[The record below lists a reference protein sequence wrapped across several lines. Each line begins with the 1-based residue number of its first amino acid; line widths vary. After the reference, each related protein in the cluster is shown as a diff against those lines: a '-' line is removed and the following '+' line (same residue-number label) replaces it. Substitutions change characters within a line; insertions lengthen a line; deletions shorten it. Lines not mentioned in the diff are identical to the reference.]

1 MTLRLLAIAL
11 ALVSIGMGACS
22 SRSPEPV
29 PVQAAQPET
38 LRQIDSGEL
47 VGIRGR
53 YESHAWLGV
62 PFARPPEGDLRW
74 RAPQPPTPWNGIR
87 EATEFGPTCPQ
98 LTPPGF
104 GEEPEKGRVY
114 GDEDCLTLNLWSPPF
129 GPGEVPTAG
138 ARLPVMLWIH
148 GGGNTI
154 GNAQLYNGGNLAT
167 SQRVI
172 VISVQ
177 YRLGTLGWFRH
188 PALAK
193 TAADDLDRSGN
204 FGTLDLIAALEWVRR
219 NAAAF
224 GGDPNRVT
232 IFGESAGGTNVYSL
246 LMSPPA
252 KGLFHRAI
260 VQSGGIESYDQQ
272 TAAASPEAPWGANEV
287 ALRTLIRTGRA
298 ADRNDAALQH
308 ERMSDV
314 ELSTFLRSLSVQDL
328 LLIHSEATLG
338 GMYFATDL
346 IRDGKVLPQEEFE
359 DGLRAGKYNRVPVI
373 LGSNRDE
380 ARLFQFLDPKNVR
393 VWFWL
398 FPRLRDRDHYL
409 TITGYHSQMW
419 KAAGVDQPA
428 TSMHA
433 NQGDTI
439 FAYRFDWDEEPSI
452 LGANFADMLGAA
464 HFLEVPF
471 VFGHFEIGRLGRIT
485 FSDENLPG
493 RQEVSEAMMSYWAE
507 FAYTG
512 NPSRGR
518 AGALPQW
525 RAWNASTPD
534 ADKFI
539 VLDTQTDGGIRMEN
553 TSIREAGILA
563 AIKTDSRLPD
573 LRDKCHLY
581 YKLGEFREVMP
592 PTEYDAFCSPEFPR
606 EVWKSD

>member
-1 MTLRLLAIAL
+1 
-11 ALVSIGMGACS
+11 
-22 SRSPEPV
+22 
-29 PVQAAQPET
+29 
-38 LRQIDSGEL
+38 
-47 VGIRGR
+47 
-53 YESHAWLGV
+53 
-62 PFARPPEGDLRW
+62 
-74 RAPQPPTPWNGIR
+74 
-87 EATEFGPTCPQ
+87 
-98 LTPPGF
+98 
-104 GEEPEKGRVY
+104 
-114 GDEDCLTLNLWSPPF
+114 
-129 GPGEVPTAG
+129 
-138 ARLPVMLWIH
+138 
-148 GGGNTI
+148 
-154 GNAQLYNGGNLAT
+154 
-167 SQRVI
+167 VI

-188 PALAK
+188 PALAE
-193 TAADDLDRSGN
+193 TAANDLDRSGN

-232 IFGESAGGTNVYSL
+232 IFGESAGGANVYSL
-246 LMSPPA
+246 LMSPRA

-260 VQSGGIESYDQQ
+260 VQSGGIESYDRE
-272 TAAASPEAPWGANEV
+272 TAATSPAAPWGANEV
-287 ALRTLIRTGRA
+287 ALRTLIRAGRA
-298 ADRNDAALQH
+298 TDRNDAALQH
-308 ERMSDV
+308 ERMTDV

-409 TITGYHSQMW
+409 TITEYHSQMW

-433 NQGDTI
+433 NQGDTV
-439 FAYRFDWDEEPSI
+439 FAYRFDWDEEPAI

-471 VFGHFEIGRLGRIT
+471 VFGHFELGRLGRIT

-512 NPSRGR
+512 NPGRGR
-518 AGALPQW
+518 AGTLPQW
-525 RAWNASTPD
+525 RAWDGSTPE

-553 TSIREAGILA
+553 TSIREADLLA
-563 AIKTDSRLPD
+563 AIKSDPRLPD

-592 PTEYDAFCSPEFPR
+592 PAEYDAFCGPEFPR
-606 EVWKSD
+606 EVWESD